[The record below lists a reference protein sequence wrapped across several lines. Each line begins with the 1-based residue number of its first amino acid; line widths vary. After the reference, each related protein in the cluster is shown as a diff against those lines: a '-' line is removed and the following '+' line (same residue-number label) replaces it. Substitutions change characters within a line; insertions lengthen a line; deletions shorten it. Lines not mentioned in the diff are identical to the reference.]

1 MVAAEA
7 GLSIS
12 EQLDAPGRNKVAT
25 EEKVSD
31 PADELESRLAALRR

>member
-12 EQLDAPGRNKVAT
+12 DQLAEPGKAKVSEQKVAAP
-25 EEKVSD
+25 E
-31 PADELESRLAALRR
+31 DELESRLAALRR

>member
-7 GLSIS
+7 GLNLTD
-12 EQLDAPGRNKVAT
+12 QLAEPGKNKPAENKVA
-25 EEKVSD
+25 D

>member
-12 EQLDAPGRNKVAT
+12 DQMAEPGKAKANEQKVA
-25 EEKVSD
+25 D